1 MSSVTSLTE
10 DAMSRTLGDRVRDL
24 RTKRGLSQG
33 SLARDLVSPSYV
45 SLIEAGK
52 RLPERDILRAFADRL
67 GTTPEYLETGVDA
80 ATAKEEQLALKYADL
95 ALANGEVQEA
105 LERYGRLA
113 ATGVVSRHGA
123 EWGLVRALE
132 AQGDLP
138 GAIGRIEWLLEEHRA
153 GRADTPGLLV
163 LLNLQCRLYRE
174 MGDINYSITIGEQAL
189 EEVQR
194 LGLKGT
200 EDEIRLAS
208 SLVASYWERGDWARA
223 NQLAR
228 EVVERAEV
236 HGSPRS
242 RGSAYWNA
250 SIAASAV
257 GGVSLALELADR
269 AIAMFSEGEDERMT
283 ARLRTDV
290 AKMMLRHGPSD
301 LSPAHNL
308 LTKAHAMLTEVG
320 VQTDLASCE
329 TELARY
335 HLATGKPETALQYA
349 DRALGRL
356 ADWDAT
362 EMAKARL
369 MRAYAL
375 KALGSPEQS
384 LELCREVMR
393 ALREHGRYR
402 QHMAVCRE
410 AAELLVRLG
419 EPDEAIDAY
428 RLLADC
434 GGARVPPWLTAMST
448 AMSQLAESRPKPA

>member
-1 MSSVTSLTE
+1 
-10 DAMSRTLGDRVRDL
+10 
-24 RTKRGLSQG
+24 
-33 SLARDLVSPSYV
+33 
-45 SLIEAGK
+45 
-52 RLPERDILRAFADRL
+52 
-67 GTTPEYLETGVDA
+67 
-80 ATAKEEQLALKYADL
+80 
-95 ALANGEVQEA
+95 
-105 LERYGRLA
+105 
-113 ATGVVSRHGA
+113 
-123 EWGLVRALE
+123 
-132 AQGDLP
+132 
-138 GAIGRIEWLLEEHRA
+138 
-153 GRADTPGLLV
+153 V

-174 MGDINYSITIGEQAL
+174 MGDINHSITIGEQAV
-189 EEVQR
+189 EEVQQ

-208 SLVASYWERGDWARA
+208 SLVYSYWERGDWARA
-223 NQLAR
+223 NQLAH
-228 EVVERAEV
+228 EVVERAEA

-257 GGVSLALELADR
+257 GGVTLALELANR

-290 AKMMLRHGPSD
+290 AKLLLLHGSSG
-301 LSPAHNL
+301 LSRVGSL
-308 LTKAHAMLTEVG
+308 LAKAYATLTEVG
-320 VQTDLASCE
+320 VQNDLASCE

-362 EMAKARL
+362 EVAKARL

-375 KALGSPEQS
+375 KALGSTEES
-384 LELCREVMR
+384 LELCREVVR
-393 ALREHGRYR
+393 SLHEHGRYR
-402 QHMAVCRE
+402 QHMVVCRE

-428 RLLADC
+428 RLLADV
-434 GGARVPPWLTAMST
+434 GGARVPPWLTAMNV
-448 AMSQLAESRPKPA
+448 AMSQAAESRPEPV